1 MLTSYRI
8 WKTLAFFFWAR
19 ADYLSFRPQR
29 TCDCKTIQSHL
40 KAQNFPMFGKFSA
53 FNHRV
58 FILLLPHL
66 PSMELLK
73 LVKESGSYSPPS
85 FFRISDEV
93 IKVMG
98 SFKGSVQ
105 FSLRNF
111 SQTSF
116 LWKRWLLNE
125 LDNLANVRNQFLSR
139 TWVSLLFKANINFCI
154 SNWCLVQ
161 IFIPCPDL

>member
-29 TCDCKTIQSHL
+29 SCDCKTIQSHL

-73 LVKESGSYSPPS
+73 LVKESGSYSPHLSFESLMKWQRLWAPAKVASNSPWGISVRLLFFERDGSWMNLTILLMSEIS
-85 FFRISDEV
+85 FFHVLAFLCSSRQIS
-93 IKVMG
+93 
-98 SFKGSVQ
+98 
-105 FSLRNF
+105 
-111 SQTSF
+111 TS
-116 LWKRWLLNE
+116 
-125 LDNLANVRNQFLSR
+125 A
-139 TWVSLLFKANINFCI
+139 
-154 SNWCLVQ
+154 
-161 IFIPCPDL
+161 